1 MSEEIKTLSENIKK
15 LSEGIK
21 TLSAEIKTKSEE
33 AETKSEE
40 AKTLSEG
47 NKTLSAEIKTK
58 SEEIKTLSAEI
69 KTKSEEIKTKSEE
82 AKTLLEGIKTKS
94 EEAETKSAEIKNLLA
109 GITTKSAEIKT
120 KSEEAETKSA
130 EIKTKSEEAETKSE
144 ETKTLSEGIKT
155 LSEDI
160 TTKSEEIK
168 TKSEKEGKSSTDY
181 IVTESNKDFIKFITD
196 RLNELDS
203 NQPSVISY
211 STAYGIIILLGIVII
226 ISVIFIIS
234 STDVIKYIL
243 LIIASL
249 ITCLIIY
256 RNICN
261 LFHINTEM
269 KKRIVQIV
277 VEKDNS
283 RIIKE
288 LQKELTNKEELTKRL
303 EKQISE
309 IKNKHTSHK
318 TIIADEA
325 QVFSVLADYYGRNT
339 EVKTADKYY
348 KEAIRL
354 YVRSIVEIKS
364 SLADAYFGLA
374 ELRFKDNNL
383 KQSAI
388 DNYQKALNLYKEI
401 NNDEKINLITLILN
415 DNKPTKTSE
424 DGGAVGDGS
433 GLNVPLEKK

>member
-47 NKTLSAEIKTK
+47 N
-58 SEEIKTLSAEI
+58 KTLSAEI

-269 KKRIVQIV
+269 KKRIVQII

-401 NNDEKINLITLILN
+401 NNDEKINLITQILN

>member
-1 MSEEIKTLSENIKK
+1 
-15 LSEGIK
+15 
-21 TLSAEIKTKSEE
+21 
-33 AETKSEE
+33 
-40 AKTLSEG
+40 
-47 NKTLSAEIKTK
+47 
-58 SEEIKTLSAEI
+58 
-69 KTKSEEIKTKSEE
+69 
-82 AKTLLEGIKTKS
+82 
-94 EEAETKSAEIKNLLA
+94 
-109 GITTKSAEIKT
+109 
-120 KSEEAETKSA
+120 
-130 EIKTKSEEAETKSE
+130 
-144 ETKTLSEGIKT
+144 
-155 LSEDI
+155 
-160 TTKSEEIK
+160 
-168 TKSEKEGKSSTDY
+168 
-181 IVTESNKDFIKFITD
+181 
-196 RLNELDS
+196 
-203 NQPSVISY
+203 
-211 STAYGIIILLGIVII
+211 
-226 ISVIFIIS
+226 
-234 STDVIKYIL
+234 
-243 LIIASL
+243 
-249 ITCLIIY
+249 
-256 RNICN
+256 
-261 LFHINTEM
+261 M

>member
-120 KSEEAETKSA
+120 KSEEAETKS
-130 EIKTKSEEAETKSE
+130 EETKTLSE

-168 TKSEKEGKSSTDY
+168 TKSEKEGESSTDY